1 MISAS
6 IEDII
11 TKLVANNVDSII
23 PTIDDEGNIS
33 YPVLE
38 GLSIPVEMLE
48 DAVKDNILE
57 RHIYKRMLIC
67 PIHVK
72 VLSLPT
78 LHCPQCK
85 SNDIKKINLI
95 EHITCGFIGER
106 DRFDSGGRLVCP
118 SCDIQITE
126 KNSNMLGAWYTCNL
140 CSAKFNAPLILF
152 QCNNHQ
158 LDIAMVDIKDIFY
171 YTVRKGLINNEYDV
185 SEVFTTIYQILESKN
200 ISVMKMHPIKGRSGV
215 VHTVPLYINDYRGN
229 DIVIEYCID
238 NNDTNISNNNFIQVI
253 IKLMDLQAKH
263 MILIC
268 IPKMRDELRYMAATN
283 NIMVIEGNNKNVII
297 ANLLDIVNSKILQN
311 RRG

>member
-11 TKLVANNVDSII
+11 TKLAANNIDSII
-23 PTIDDEGNIS
+23 PTIDNEGNIS
-33 YPVLE
+33 YPILE
-38 GLSIPVEMLE
+38 GLNAPVEMLE
-48 DAVKDNILE
+48 DAVKDNMLE

-67 PIHVK
+67 PIHMK
-72 VLSLPT
+72 VLNLPT

-106 DRFDSGGRLVCP
+106 DRFNNAGRLVCP
-118 SCDIQITE
+118 SCSTQITE
-126 KNSNMLGAWYTCNL
+126 KNSNMLGAWYICNL

-152 QCNNHQ
+152 QCDNHQ
-158 LDIAMVDIKDIFY
+158 LDITMVDIKDIFY
-171 YTVRKGLINNEYDV
+171 YTVAKGLIKNEYDV
-185 SEVFTTIYQILESKN
+185 SEMFTTIYQILESKN
-200 ISVMKMHPIKGRSGV
+200 ISVVKMHSIKGRSGV

-238 NNDTNISNNNFIQVI
+238 DNDTRISSNTFIQVI
-253 IKLMDLQAKH
+253 IKLMDLQVKH

-268 IPKMRDELRYMAATN
+268 IPKMIDELRYMAATN

-297 ANLLDIVNSKILQN
+297 ANLLDILNSRMLQN
-311 RRG
+311 RRV